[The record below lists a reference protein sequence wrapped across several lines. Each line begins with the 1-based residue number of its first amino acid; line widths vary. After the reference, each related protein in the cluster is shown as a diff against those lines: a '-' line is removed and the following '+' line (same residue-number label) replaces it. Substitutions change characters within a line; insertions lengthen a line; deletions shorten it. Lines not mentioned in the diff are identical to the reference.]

1 MSIFDFS
8 EEKEY
13 LRKLVVAGYYDT
25 KEAIEQIVDNDNE
38 LLALHYLSKA
48 NSYFVTLESYVRSK
62 EDLYRNEYS
71 QLVDAFT
78 EIYKEALDCVRDNH
92 SHQHTVIYFNEFK
105 EKLYPVLGYVD
116 SNLDLELNN

>member
-13 LRKLVVAGYYDT
+13 LKNLVVTGYVDT
-25 KEAIEQIVDNDNE
+25 KKAISQIVEKDNG

-62 EDLYRNEYS
+62 EDLYRDEFVYA
-71 QLVDAFT
+71 VEAFT
-78 EIYKEALDCVRDNH
+78 QVYKEALDCVRDNH
-92 SHQHTVIYFNEFK
+92 SHQHTLIYFYEFK
-105 EKLYPVLGYVD
+105 NSLYPVLGYID
-116 SNLDLELNN
+116 SHIDLENND

>member
-25 KEAIEQIVDNDNE
+25 KGAIEQIVDNDNE

-62 EDLYRNEYS
+62 EDLYRYEFT
-71 QLVDAFT
+71 QVVKAFT
-78 EIYKEALDCVRDNH
+78 EVYEESLDCVRDNH
-92 SHQHTVIYFNEFK
+92 SHQHTLINFDQFK
-105 EKLYPVLGYVD
+105 EKLHPVLGYVD

>member
-1 MSIFDFS
+1 MSIFEMS

-13 LRKLVVAGYYDT
+13 LRNLVVTGYYDT
-25 KEAIEQIVDNDNE
+25 KKAIRQVVDNDNE
-38 LLALHYLSKA
+38 ILALHYLSKA

-62 EDLYRNEYS
+62 EDLYRYEFI
-71 QLVDAFT
+71 QAVDAFNNV
-78 EIYKEALDCVRDNH
+78 YKEALNCVRDNH